1 MTSNRDIERVLD
13 HWFAEHPVDVAD
25 RVLDDVAG
33 RISRERQRPAW
44 RAPWR
49 DAAMNPLVKVG
60 AAIAAVVLIAVIG
73 YNLLPASNTPVG
85 GPGPTATPSSP
96 ASSPI
101 ALPDG
106 RLEARDYI
114 ARAVAGDTMAFT
126 ITAPEGW
133 SGFGGFFIGGPNTD
147 PSGSPNGIG
156 ISFNHDPQVVA
167 DPCGPHD
174 EDPTLADQSIDDLV
188 TALSAREDLQVS
200 GVTDTTLAGYSGKRL
215 DLQFPAELACSNHYA
230 FAEPKGLYANGPSNR
245 WRVWL
250 LDVDGSTA
258 VVVLLDYAGT
268 SAEDRAAAQ
277 AAIDS
282 IRITP

>member
-188 TALSAREDLQVS
+188 AALSAREDLQVS

>member
-25 RVLDDVAG
+25 RVLADVAG